1 MTLKGNDTQT
11 HTHTHVYKGSRQG
24 EGLHVQSHLHAIEAP
39 RHGSTDASASRASP
53 GQSPAPRVS
62 LGRLTRKEQAGGRRP
77 CCLRFPERPD
87 SCLFPIPNSSPG
99 TPDDPVLDSWSFCGA
114 EEARLSVRR
123 GKLEL
128 RNSLQKVVQGEA
140 LRMRPRDAA
149 LRNAS
154 ANGAS
159 CVRPPSQATSIA
171 PSTCLLIYPLIYR
184 LFYFSVYC
192 PFYCHFDLPF
202 YLSSYLSFPRLIFL
216 SIVLSIAS
224 SIFPSIVLP
233 ITPSNAL
240 SIYRLIYRR
249 FDFPFYPLFSV
260 YRPFALP
267 FYLSSS
273 PSSPRL
279 VFQDPAHKIPVTCGS
294 LSPVRFV
301 CPRLNV
307 MSIRRL

>member
-1 MTLKGNDTQT
+1 MAGDPAACA
-11 HTHTHVYKGSRQG
+11 S
-24 EGLHVQSHLHAIEAP
+24 QS
-39 RHGSTDASASRASP
+39 D
-53 GQSPAPRVS
+53 
-62 LGRLTRKEQAGGRRP
+62 
-77 CCLRFPERPD
+77 
-87 SCLFPIPNSSPG
+87 PIPACSQFLIPVPG

-159 CVRPPSQATSIA
+159 CARPPSQATSVA

-202 YLSSYLSFPRLIFL
+202 YLSSYLSSPRLIFL

-224 SIFPSIVLP
+224 STILSIVLP

-249 FDFPFYPLFSV
+249 FDFPFYPFFSV

-294 LSPVRFV
+294 LSPVRFGR
-301 CPRLNV
+301 PSRLNV